1 MGTGSI
7 GPVDPRSNI
16 PPASEVEAR
25 QQIDS
30 PNLGEQAFAQRVP
43 SNKFG
48 SAIVRFLGDV
58 YNRRIANQKVTPDIA
73 NRGAQK
79 LAAGDINFNTDV
91 GGTPI
96 ANI

>member
-7 GPVDPRSNI
+7 GPVDPRSNP
-16 PPASEVEAR
+16 PPASEVEGR
-25 QQIDS
+25 QQIDFT
-30 PNLGEQAFAQRVP
+30 NLGEQTFAQSIP
-43 SNKFG
+43 G
-48 SAIVRFLGDV
+48 SRIGKAIVKFLGDA

-73 NRGAQK
+73 NRAAQK

-96 ANI
+96 ANV